1 MDIDTDNPPTPVTTD
16 PPAAQP
22 AKPAVLYARFDRSF
36 GFEFAMFV
44 FFWPPLVVLWG
55 FVAYYYYLS
64 GALSFPILKVA
75 VYYSAAFVVARFLYG
90 NNRAARRGMGV
101 VLEGERI
108 VNKSG
113 GGVKLLECADIRGV
127 RCTKNPLFN
136 KKMVVALETG
146 EAALPLNLR
155 GSYKMVETIF
165 EKLAAVGQVKEEG
178 GKTAAARR
186 RLYTTALQYNALY
199 KLRGRYMPDFAT
211 AAAGAA
217 LFNGVV
223 AILYWERGLADAL
236 AWGFAGMLFQAL
248 GYLAAERFWTW
259 RTFDRADNGRGING
273 VNDRDNY
280 DLFRKI
286 HTAAATAALLL
297 TMVAGIAVTLPA
309 M

>member
-1 MDIDTDNPPTPVTTD
+1 MDIDTDNPPVPASTPV
-16 PPAAQP
+16 PPAPAAQA
-22 AKPAVLYARFDRSF
+22 AKSAVLYARFDRSF

-75 VYYSAAFVVARFLYG
+75 VYYSAAFVFARLLYG

-113 GGVKLLECADIRGV
+113 GGVKMLECADIRGA

-136 KKMVVALETG
+136 KKMVVTLETG
-146 EAALPLNLR
+146 EAALPLNLM

-165 EKLAAVGQVKEEG
+165 EKLAAGGQVKEDAG
-178 GKTAAARR
+178 ARR

-199 KLRGRYMPDFAT
+199 KLRGKYMPDFALL
-211 AAAGAA
+211 AVGAA

-223 AILYWERGLADAL
+223 AMLYWERGLADAL

-248 GYLAAERFWTW
+248 GYLAAEKLWAW
-259 RTFDRADNGRGING
+259 RMFYRVDTGHGASG
-273 VNDRDNY
+273 VNDRDKY
-280 DLFRKI
+280 DQFRAVRA
-286 HTAAATAALLL
+286 TAAVAALLL
-297 TMVAGIAVTLPA
+297 TMVVGIAVTLPA
-309 M
+309 I